1 MSIIDDLEIR
11 QPRNGESAKPY
22 HDYICE
28 LIEENTHLL
37 MDKKPTLNEEKKWLK
52 EKLKAIRRNECIYL
66 GAWQGKGLVGSCE
79 ARKGRYK
86 ERNNVAIGIAIRK
99 GYRGKGL
106 GEYLIRHAIALSK
119 KKLKPKNIYLYV
131 STENIPAKSL
141 YKKVGFREFARFP
154 KWELHNGR
162 YIDSIY
168 MLLKM

>member
-1 MSIIDDLEIR
+1 MRFEGLEIR
-11 QPRNGESAKPY
+11 PMRKSDSAKPY

-52 EKLKAIRRNECIYL
+52 EKLKAKSRNEDIYL
-66 GAWQGKGLVGSCE
+66 GAWQGKMLVGSCE

-86 ERNNVAIGIAIRK
+86 ERNNIAIGIAIRK
-99 GYRGKGL
+99 SYRGKGL
-106 GEYLIRHAIALSK
+106 GGYLIRRVIALAK

-131 STENIPAKSL
+131 SNENVPAKSL